1 MTDIKTLTTP
11 EFINHLS
18 LLLND
23 ELHKIKDENKKKM
36 ATWWVESGSNKE
48 RHYNYI
54 QERPWIKKLILT
66 TITDKKERNIYFKKI
81 KAYLPKYYTQEKGIL
96 PYNPT

>member
-1 MTDIKTLTTP
+1 MTNIKTLNTD
-11 EFINHLS
+11 EFVNHLS
-18 LLLND
+18 LLLKN
-23 ELHKIKDENKKKM
+23 ELDKIEDENKKKM
-36 ATWWVESGSNKE
+36 ATWWVDSGSKKE

-66 TITDKKERNIYFKKI
+66 TITDKKERRAYGNKI
-81 KAYLPKYYTQEKGIL
+81 RAYLPKYYTQNNSIL